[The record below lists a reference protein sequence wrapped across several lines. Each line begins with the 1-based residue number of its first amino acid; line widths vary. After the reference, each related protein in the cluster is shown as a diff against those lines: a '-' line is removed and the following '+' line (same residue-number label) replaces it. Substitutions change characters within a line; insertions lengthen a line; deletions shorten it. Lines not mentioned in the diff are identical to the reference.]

1 MKRSEMRELAF
12 ELIYSMEIQEE
23 NVEEQI
29 NNFLEA
35 NEVTDEETQK
45 YINNIVKGIKE
56 HKEELTAIVEKNL
69 KSDWNIKRISKIDFS
84 ILQLAIFE
92 IKYNQ
97 LPYKVSINESVELA
111 KKFGEDSS
119 KNFVNGILA
128 SVVKQLEE
136 TN

>member
-45 YINNIVKGIKE
+45 YIKNIVKGIKE

>member
-45 YINNIVKGIKE
+45 YIKNIVNGIKE

>member
-45 YINNIVKGIKE
+45 YIKNIVNGIKE
-56 HKEELTAIVEKNL
+56 HKEELT
-69 KSDWNIKRISKIDFS
+69 
-84 ILQLAIFE
+84 
-92 IKYNQ
+92 
-97 LPYKVSINESVELA
+97 
-111 KKFGEDSS
+111 G
-119 KNFVNGILA
+119 
-128 SVVKQLEE
+128 
-136 TN
+136 T